1 MVGDE
6 FGLGRGDRRELFAQD
21 IGDLPV
27 QDLPAAP
34 EQRFVGGVLDQ
45 RMLEGVARIGR
56 HARPEQQLRLFEM
69 RQCRAQRRLVAAGDR
84 TQQRVGEF
92 AADRGA
98 DLRDLLDGRQPVET
112 RRQ

>member
-1 MVGDE
+1 MGDE
-6 FGLGRGDRRELFAQD
+6 FRLGRRDRRELAAQG

-27 QDLPAAP
+27 QDLPPAP
-34 EQRFVGGVLDQ
+34 QQGFIGCVLDQ

-56 HARPEQQLRLFEM
+56 RASAEQQLRFFELP
-69 RQCRAQRRLVAAGDR
+69 QCRAQRRLAAAGDCA
-84 TQQRVGEF
+84 QQRVGKF

-98 DLRDLLDGRQPVET
+98 DLRDLLDRRQPIEP